1 MAPAARME
9 KADLDNYRQVLEEL
23 AGELRK
29 SLQQLDT
36 TPVSPD
42 NAIGRLTRLDA
53 MQSQQLAHEMV
64 RRETIR
70 LQEVENALRRIER
83 GEYGICTKC
92 GEDISAP
99 RLRVRPEARLCVG
112 CASR

>member
-1 MAPAARME
+1 VAPAARME
-9 KADLDNYRQVLEEL
+9 KADLDNRRQVLEDLASEL
-23 AGELRK
+23 K
-29 SLQQLDT
+29 ISLQQLDT
-36 TPVSPD
+36 APVSPD

-64 RRETIR
+64 RRQSVR
-70 LQEVENALRRIER
+70 LQEVELGRIQR

-92 GEDISAP
+92 GEDIAAP
-99 RLRVRPEARLCVG
+99 RLRVRPEARLCVA